1 MHAGDRTSH
10 LVSDG
15 AIRGVPLAARAEL
28 DQVQCLS
35 RVKLED
41 VADPVRKRERIRRLF
56 DEAFRAQSLVF
67 HARDVKRTLE
77 LAAEP
82 CAHELVRKVGT
93 EVRREPLPLAGQQ
106 TMALQV
112 AERAVVGDDLEA
124 VRQRL
129 EAATRTVAPV
139 LAFPDE
145 LAQQCATRICAKRC
159 DRAERVLLARLGR
172 LEQQCR
178 EQLLFGAVHAEEAH
192 RRRSACRSEAEPAG
206 RRVGCFAAIAQE
218 LDPAAAPVLARH
230 ADDEARDDPL

>member
-1 MHAGDRTSH
+1 MPSSTAPRKLQRTKRFPSSASPSASTPANNSSSASFGSTSFVPHLTEQALEPLLGRIVDERHRRGDVRMHAGDRTSH

-129 EAATRTVAPV
+129 EA
-139 LAFPDE
+139 
-145 LAQQCATRICAKRC
+145 
-159 DRAERVLLARLGR
+159 
-172 LEQQCR
+172 
-178 EQLLFGAVHAEEAH
+178 
-192 RRRSACRSEAEPAG
+192 
-206 RRVGCFAAIAQE
+206 
-218 LDPAAAPVLARH
+218 
-230 ADDEARDDPL
+230 